1 MTTPMSLKNL
11 IKDWIILEKF
21 LPEQYSTPSPSG
33 KQEFSIKNSP
43 VVDALK
49 GATLRKLNN
58 IGMTV
63 RSPGSKL
70 PDFQKAYDA
79 IDDVESDIGALGSI
93 KFMGEPPGMKLDK
106 DTAKHSSTVAK
117 AVSAGNP
124 PPPLPKSDVA
134 TAPTIPQGKVL
145 PAVTPNAVA
154 NPASNPT
161 KHMGTSELGAT
172 RSNET
177 QPMAASQTPDEIRSA
192 ARVTPSPPAFGVSG
206 RVPRAAPTQRMS
218 QQALNYAQSKSTPT
232 GTFDPNLGR
241 DRVNESA
248 NLKDVLKKVILGG
261 E

>member
-1 MTTPMSLKNL
+1 MSLKNL
-11 IKDWIILEKF
+11 IKDLIML
-21 LPEQYSTPSPSG
+21 EQYSMTPSPSG
-33 KQEFSIKNSP
+33 KQEFSMKDSP
-43 VVDALK
+43 VVDTLK
-49 GATLRKLNN
+49 GVALRKLNN

-63 RSPGSKL
+63 RSPNTKL
-70 PDFQKAYDA
+70 KDFQKAYDA

-106 DTAKHSSTVAK
+106 DTAKHSGTVAK
-117 AVSAGNP
+117 AVSAGKP

-134 TAPTIPQGKVL
+134 TAPTIPQKKAI
-145 PAVTPNAVA
+145 PAIPPNAVA

-172 RSNET
+172 KSSET
-177 QPMAASQTPDEIRSA
+177 QQMAVSQTPEEIRSA
-192 ARVTPSPPAFGVSG
+192 ARVTPSPPPFGVSG

-248 NLKDVLKKVILGG
+248 NLKDVLKRVILGG